1 MPIREPAVSRKTL
14 VTTAAIV
21 WAAVGL
27 FLIVR
32 AGMYAFE
39 LFRDHSSMLM
49 IVIIAGLLLGL
60 AKGHFAFARL
70 AQSNVDRI
78 NQLSP
83 HKKKICVFAF
93 QAWQSYLVVLVMI
106 ALGIALR
113 ISPLPRIYLI
123 GIYLL
128 IGVGLLFGS
137 RAYLTR

>member
-32 AGMYAFE
+32 AGMYASE

-49 IVIIAGLLLGL
+49 IVIITGLLLGL
-60 AKGHFAFARL
+60 AKGYFVFARL
-70 AQSNVDRI
+70 AQRNVDRI

-83 HKKKICVFAF
+83 HKEKICVFAF
-93 QAWQSYLVVLVMI
+93 QAWQSYMIVLVMI
-106 ALGIALR
+106 GLGIALR

-123 GIYLL
+123 GLYLL